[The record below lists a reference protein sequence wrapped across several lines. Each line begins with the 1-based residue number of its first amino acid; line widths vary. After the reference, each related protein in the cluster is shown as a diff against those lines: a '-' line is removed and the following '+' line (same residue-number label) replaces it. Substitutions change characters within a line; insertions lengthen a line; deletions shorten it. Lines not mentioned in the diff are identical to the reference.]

1 MKRIK
6 PVPNNNGSPRAT
18 LVEDMLD
25 ARRALLDAVTAMTA
39 AAPHGRD
46 YQHGGDYPGDWA
58 EARMRIAQ
66 AQELADAYYQDAIEL
81 QGE

>member
-25 ARRALLDAVTAMTA
+25 ARRALLDPVTAMTA
-39 AAPHGRD
+39 AAPHSRN
-46 YQHGGDYPGDWA
+46 YQHGGDYPGN
-58 EARMRIAQ
+58 
-66 AQELADAYYQDAIEL
+66 
-81 QGE
+81 